1 MCLKAVVQC
10 APQPDETAVVIGQ
23 GPIGLLFTM
32 PESRNAQRSRFD
44 FFGFCTLSVGLAAL
58 QLIAVL
64 DGMARLVAEDGH
76 AFGPGAALDVEHHF
90 LLELHQA
97 GMGEIER
104 DGNARRLV
112 RTEPFA
118 RDPGV
123 GTQPNAPLFKLF
135 VKSFDA
141 VLEPR
146 AFDRNL
152 QTAEAPLEQL
162 LIRQR
167 LPSVFPARHRV
178 SDTGAVRHRDG
189 VMGR

>member
-1 MCLKAVVQC
+1 MALCIPEPKMLNI
-10 APQPDETAVVIGQ
+10 APARWIWPIMERIRFRGEAEQLLPASAAMQ
-23 GPIGLLFTM
+23 LIGLLH
-32 PESRNAQRSRFD
+32 R
-44 FFGFCTLSVGLAAL
+44 
-58 QLIAVL
+58 
-64 DGMARLVAEDGH
+64 MASLMTENGH
-76 AFGPGAALDVEHHF
+76 ALRPSASLDVEHHF

-112 RTEPFA
+112 GTKPFA

-123 GTQPNAPLFKLF
+123 GSQPNAPLSKLF

-152 QTAEAPLEQL
+152 QTAQAPPKPF

-178 SDTGAVRHRDG
+178 SDTRAVDQRDG
-189 VMGR
+189 VTGR

>member
-1 MCLKAVVQC
+1 ML
-10 APQPDETAVVIGQ
+10 G
-23 GPIGLLFTM
+23 
-32 PESRNAQRSRFD
+32 
-44 FFGFCTLSVGLAAL
+44 TLPRLASL
-58 QLIAVL
+58 
-64 DGMARLVAEDGH
+64 MTENGH
-76 AFGPGAALDVEHHF
+76 ALGPSASLDVEHHF

-123 GTQPNAPLFKLF
+123 GTQTNAPLFKLF

-152 QTAEAPLEQL
+152 QTAEAPLKHL
-162 LIRQR
+162 LIEQR
-167 LPSVFPARHRV
+167 LQTVFP
-178 SDTGAVRHRDG
+178 
-189 VMGR
+189 